1 MAVFASPHLRRPS
14 ALTATAIT
22 LLMLGAALFASDGE
36 QPSPHSAALK
46 RFQDEIAPVLERR
59 CVSCHND
66 GDRKGG
72 LSLQSAAALAKG
84 GDSGPAIV
92 AGQPQQSLLIQQIVS
107 DRPGVK
113 PDMPKLGAPLTD
125 AQVASFRQWVA
136 AGAPWP
142 AGRELA
148 ERPAADNNWW
158 SLHPIA
164 RPAVPSS
171 PETRPGVAPARGPID
186 AFIRT
191 QLVDKKLAPSVEA
204 DRRTLA
210 RRVAFDL
217 TGLPPDADVL
227 DELAADSSPDAYERF
242 VDRLLA
248 SPRYGERWAR
258 HWLDV
263 VHYGDTHGYDKDQPR
278 RNAWPYRDYVIRAL
292 NGDTQYTRFI
302 QQQLAGDVLW
312 PGDPDAFIALGFISA
327 GPWDLIS
334 HAEVPETKTDG
345 KIARNL
351 DRDDMVVNTLNTF
364 CSATVQCARCHH
376 HKFDPFAMQDYYRL
390 QAVFAALDRADKAY
404 DVDPA
409 VGQRR
414 VELNSRIAAVKA
426 SQRELDERIK
436 SLGGEKLAALDRR
449 IAELT
454 TATNTPP
461 QLPTE
466 YGYHSAIEPQPDR
479 PKWVQIDLGRS
490 VPIARVTTIGCWDAF
505 ANIGAGF
512 GFPSRYKIEL
522 SDDPTFQA
530 GVSAIADRS
539 SADVPN
545 PGTTPVEHPAVV
557 AGATGAA
564 NGANVTRT
572 ARYVRVTATKL
583 AVRQNDYIFA
593 LAELQV
599 FDAEGRNAAQGA
611 TVTSLDSIEAGP
623 RWRRTNL
630 VDGLFPKS
638 ARPADAAA
646 LVEAKRERDELLSRV
661 VDASLRQ
668 RQAAL
673 QQELADVD
681 SALKSLPPQQVT
693 FAGVVHN
700 GSGNFVGRGAMGGKP
715 RPIHILARGDVRKP
729 GLEVGPGAPAIYPE
743 AERWFELP
751 ADAPEGQRRV
761 ALAQWI
767 VDHRNPL
774 TWRSIVN
781 RVWQYH
787 FGRGIVESAS
797 DFGRMG
803 RAPSHPE
810 LLEWL
815 AVEFRDGPQ
824 SLKLLHRQ
832 LVTTSTYRQSSV
844 GDEARERLDAGNVYL
859 WRMNRRKLEA
869 EAIRDSVLAVS
880 GRLDYR
886 MGGPG
891 FQDFVVERPEHS
903 PHYEYHLHDPEDPRI
918 QRRSV
923 YRFLVRSQPQPFMTT
938 LDCADPSMS
947 VDKRN
952 ETINALQALALLNNK
967 LTVSL
972 ARHFAD
978 RVAREA
984 PDPRSQ
990 VARAFRLALS
1000 RDPTSDELDALIGY
1014 ANQHGLSNACRL
1026 ILNLNEFAFVD

>member
-1 MAVFASPHLRRPS
+1 
-14 ALTATAIT
+14 
-22 LLMLGAALFASDGE
+22 
-36 QPSPHSAALK
+36 
-46 RFQDEIAPVLERR
+46 
-59 CVSCHND
+59 
-66 GDRKGG
+66 
-72 LSLQSAAALAKG
+72 
-84 GDSGPAIV
+84 
-92 AGQPQQSLLIQQIVS
+92 
-107 DRPGVK
+107 
-113 PDMPKLGAPLTD
+113 
-125 AQVASFRQWVA
+125 
-136 AGAPWP
+136 
-142 AGRELA
+142 
-148 ERPAADNNWW
+148 
-158 SLHPIA
+158 
-164 RPAVPSS
+164 
-171 PETRPGVAPARGPID
+171 
-186 AFIRT
+186 
-191 QLVDKKLAPSVEA
+191 
-204 DRRTLA
+204 
-210 RRVAFDL
+210 
-217 TGLPPDADVL
+217 ADVL
-227 DELAADSSPDAYERF
+227 DELAADPSPDAYERF

-436 SLGGEKLAALDRR
+436 SLGGEKLDALDRR

-466 YGYHSAIEPQPDR
+466 YGYHSAIEPQADR
-479 PKWVQIDLGRS
+479 PKWVQIDLGRPVS
-490 VPIARVTTIGCWDAF
+490 IARVTTIGCWDAF

-512 GFPSRYKIEL
+512 GFPPRYKIEL
-522 SDDPTFQA
+522 SDDPTFQS
-530 GVSAIADRS
+530 GVNTIADRS

-545 PGTTPVEHPAVV
+545 PGTTPIEHPAVV
-557 AGATGAA
+557 VGAMGTA
-564 NGANVTRT
+564 NGGANVTRT

-638 ARPADAAA
+638 TRPADAAA
-646 LVEAKRERDELLSRV
+646 LVEAKRERDELLARV
-661 VDASLRQ
+661 VDAPLRQ

-673 QQELADVD
+673 QQESADVE

-729 GLEVGPGAPAIYPE
+729 GLEVG
-743 AERWFELP
+743 
-751 ADAPEGQRRV
+751 
-761 ALAQWI
+761 
-767 VDHRNPL
+767 
-774 TWRSIVN
+774 
-781 RVWQYH
+781 
-787 FGRGIVESAS
+787 
-797 DFGRMG
+797 
-803 RAPSHPE
+803 
-810 LLEWL
+810 
-815 AVEFRDGPQ
+815 
-824 SLKLLHRQ
+824 
-832 LVTTSTYRQSSV
+832 
-844 GDEARERLDAGNVYL
+844 
-859 WRMNRRKLEA
+859 
-869 EAIRDSVLAVS
+869 
-880 GRLDYR
+880 
-886 MGGPG
+886 
-891 FQDFVVERPEHS
+891 
-903 PHYEYHLHDPEDPRI
+903 
-918 QRRSV
+918 
-923 YRFLVRSQPQPFMTT
+923 
-938 LDCADPSMS
+938 
-947 VDKRN
+947 
-952 ETINALQALALLNNK
+952 
-967 LTVSL
+967 
-972 ARHFAD
+972 
-978 RVAREA
+978 
-984 PDPRSQ
+984 
-990 VARAFRLALS
+990 
-1000 RDPTSDELDALIGY
+1000 
-1014 ANQHGLSNACRL
+1014 
-1026 ILNLNEFAFVD
+1026 